1 MYNKSNRNNM
11 NVDRTVGYV
20 YEREANASVR
30 FIKEGAERIWQI
42 FYQYLI

>member
-1 MYNKSNRNNM
+1 MNM
-11 NVDRTVGYV
+11 DCIVGCAH
-20 YEREANASVR
+20 EREANASVR